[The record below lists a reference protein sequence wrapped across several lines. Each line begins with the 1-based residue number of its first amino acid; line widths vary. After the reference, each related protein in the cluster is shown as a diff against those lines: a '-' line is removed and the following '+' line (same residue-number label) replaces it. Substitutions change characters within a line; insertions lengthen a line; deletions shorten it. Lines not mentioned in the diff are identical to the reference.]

1 MTKAS
6 AVLSPQPQK
15 KEETQQS
22 RKSSPKST
30 EPVMDLLGLGKNLSS
45 VIAAVTMTIHPSL
58 DLVSAFSTHFHCQVH
73 NS

>member
-1 MTKAS
+1 
-6 AVLSPQPQK
+6 
-15 KEETQQS
+15 
-22 RKSSPKST
+22 
-30 EPVMDLLGLGKNLSS
+30 MDLLGLGKNLSS